1 MLFITMLFIIGY
13 VNVSPDFFRL
23 AQKWLDKK
31 AKINFKICDVTDRQK
46 CNSNAHMTQYLKR

>member
-1 MLFITMLFIIGY
+1 MLFIIGY